1 MVKITHAD
9 SPNRTTL
16 QQLATYCRVYIW
28 GLIGGMLMPD
38 KSANK
43 VHLMY
48 LPLLADLDWAG
59 LYNWGLT
66 CLAHLYKEKCR
77 TIYPTSK
84 KGRMCSVVT
93 VLGMV
98 SHVVHSTKD
107 RASVVISTCNLV
119 NEKFSQTRSIFCN
132 IFDTNILHFTRLEQ
146 QRPTIF

>member
-1 MVKITHAD
+1 
-9 SPNRTTL
+9 
-16 QQLATYCRVYIW
+16 
-28 GLIGGMLMPD
+28 MPD

-119 NEKFSQTRSIFCN
+119 NVQVLVELEGWCYVQLLSEMMLMLLQLMIHLLMRNIWYVNLCN
-132 IFDTNILHFTRLEQ
+132 YLNDHFAYTILYS
-146 QRPTIF
+146 